1 MRPVIE
7 KGVDMSN
14 RAYLYSL
21 SHRPTSFED
30 RPETI
35 SGLSE
40 WAYDVPFIYRLLM
53 SGEPQL
59 CASLISD
66 GLDGTPVALYA
77 ISSPFEPGFTRVKRF
92 TDIIKV
98 LIASS
103 AEPAAN
109 EQRAKSSSLKIM
121 ALLRRWSGMTNDS
134 PPRSVDAEPAVTEH
148 LSQWLDEAITFLE
161 SQRNEY
167 LLLETIELDVMSES
181 EPDALR
187 GLVETEIERCRR
199 VGEAFKA
206 LPEDITQAAH
216 VLKNAAAEQQT
227 APLDVFFGLR
237 FDDECNSV
245 PEKPLGLG
253 WSTVLYYHLLNRALL
268 QS

>member
-1 MRPVIE
+1 MA
-7 KGVDMSN
+7 N

-21 SHRPTSFED
+21 SNQPASYED

-40 WAYDVPFIYRLLM
+40 WAYEIPFLYRLLM

-66 GLDGTPVALYA
+66 ELDDTQVALHA
-77 ISSPFEPGFTRVKRF
+77 ISSPFEPGFKRVKRF
-92 TDIIKV
+92 SDIIKV

-103 AEPAAN
+103 ASAEPHCRDARG
-109 EQRAKSSSLKIM
+109 ESSNLKII
-121 ALLRRWSGMTNDS
+121 ALLRRWLGMTNDS
-134 PPRSVDAEPAVTEH
+134 PLPSDVKAGPVAIERLP
-148 LSQWLDEAITFLE
+148 QWLDEAVTFLE
-161 SQRNEY
+161 SQRNEH

-187 GLVETEIERCRR
+187 ALVEAEIERCRE
-199 VGEAFKA
+199 VGAAFQA
-206 LPEDITQAAH
+206 LPEDITQAAR
-216 VLKNAAAEQQT
+216 VLQSAASELQA

-237 FDDECNSV
+237 FDDECDSATK
-245 PEKPLGLG
+245 KPLGLY
-253 WSTVLYYHLLNRALL
+253 WNTVLYFELFNRE
-268 QS
+268 QFEETKRGQD